1 MNDIIINEAK
11 TPAEIDAVRDLCW
24 AYRDFLLNNS
34 PVDQEITETFY
45 PTAKYEDLMQDL
57 PNLHARPKGIMLLA
71 KDASGTPVG
80 CGMTH
85 ALNDTTA
92 EIKRVYVSETVRG
105 QGVARQICTRLID
118 QARAD
123 GIANIVLDTSK
134 SLTAAQ
140 ALYDR
145 LGFARRGP
153 YQPIPEDVLPELLF
167 FELTL

>member
-1 MNDIIINEAK
+1 MTGSSITEAR

-45 PTAKYEDLMQDL
+45 PTQKYANLMRDL
-57 PNLHARPKGIMLLA
+57 PLLHARPKGIMLLA
-71 KDASGTPVG
+71 RNAAGTPVG

-85 ALNDTTA
+85 ALSNDTA
-92 EIKRVYVSETVRG
+92 EIKRVFVSGTARG
-105 QGVARQICTRLID
+105 GGVASQICRRLID
-118 QARAD
+118 QARRD
-123 GIANIVLDTSK
+123 GYGRIVLDTSK
-134 SLTAAQ
+134 NLSAAQ

-167 FELTL
+167 YELHL